1 MKKLGYF
8 LLLLPLL
15 FAFGKNKK
23 PQHSKYLTKHYVKV
37 PAGKVY
43 THVGRIRTDKLD
55 SFRQSGARASM
66 IIPLRFLDHGLD
78 SLPEFYIS
86 RTEVTNDNWKE
97 FLYYLKSKGRLD
109 EYRANLLDTT
119 VWRHKLAYNEPYVDY
134 YYQHPAYKD
143 YPAVGMT
150 LKQAQAY
157 ANWLTEIW
165 AQNEKNKKAGVKIT
179 FSVPTKK
186 QWVRAARG
194 EAISGYPWG
203 GEYLRNSKG
212 LYLANFTSVGDENIT
227 RSDGKFKTI
236 GTDVSSTTRQRLEN
250 EGGFITTK
258 AESYYPNQ
266 FGIYN
271 MSGNVA
277 ELVSDDTVAMGG
289 SWNDT
294 GYDVRV
300 ESKQPAT
307 EAKSTIG
314 FRVVAAIERQFYPFE
329 S

>member
-37 PAGKVY
+37 PAGKIY
-43 THVGRIRTDKLD
+43 MHPNDINYIRANKATEL
-55 SFRQSGARASM
+55 
-66 IIPLRFLDHGLD
+66 GLD
-78 SLPEFYIS
+78 SVERNAYLNGLDSCSEFYILS
-86 RTEVTNDNWKE
+86 TEVTNWNWKE
-97 FLYYLKSKGRLD
+97 FLYYLKQQGKMD
-109 EYRANLLDTT
+109 EYNANLPDTT
-119 VWRHKLAYNEPYVDY
+119 VWRHHLVYNEPYVDY
-134 YYQHPAYKD
+134 YFRHKAYSE
-143 YPAVGMT
+143 YPVVGINLT
-150 LKQAQAY
+150 QAKAY
-157 ANWLTEIW
+157 ANWLTDVFIHQKEG
-165 AQNEKNKKAGVKIT
+165 AKIT

-186 QWVRAARG
+186 QWIRAARS
-194 EAISGYPWG
+194 ESTTEYPWEG
-203 GEYLRNSKG
+203 QYMRNSKG
-212 LYLANFTSVGDENIT
+212 SFLANFKTLDERFISRKDLNGNYTDFYQIYVDDNFMDNEMTITSP
-227 RSDGKFKTI
+227 
-236 GTDVSSTTRQRLEN
+236 
-250 EGGFITTK
+250 

-300 ESKQPAT
+300 ESEQPTT
-307 EAKSTIG
+307 EPRSTIG
-314 FRVVAAIERQFYPFE
+314 FRVVAVIDEL
-329 S
+329 